1 MRISDWSSDVC
12 SSDLNLGGWVNR
24 RGIFDRRKRQDVFRE
39 EKVVS
44 AQRWAM
50 DQKGQH
56 IELGIAENNL
66 FLTLAALGLST
77 ELFGVRLLPV
87 GTIYDPFVNRG
98 LDSMIYACYQHSR
111 FILAGTPSGITLAP
125 EGGAHQSLGT

>member
-66 FLTLAALGLST
+66 FLTLARSEERRVGKEFVSTCSSRLSPYLYT
-77 ELFGVRLLPV
+77 KK
-87 GTIYDPFVNRG
+87 
-98 LDSMIYACYQHSR
+98 
-111 FILAGTPSGITLAP
+111 LA
-125 EGGAHQSLGT
+125 